1 MRRRLILVALA
12 ISSMVA
18 LAFLVPLGLNVRQY
32 QHDIAMVRAQQEARE
47 ISAYATFLGDA
58 NRVIA
63 SLQKLDYAA
72 TSDNDIVVWYADGR
86 GVSAID
92 PGAGAGTMPASVRD
106 MFDTENGR
114 AKEQATSG
122 GRELL
127 WPAPRADG
135 EPIIVRVFVP
145 DAVLNENVWE
155 KWAWLVAVALA
166 LILAGVAVA
175 DRLATA
181 IVKPV
186 RELASVTRRLS
197 AGESEARTTPAG
209 PPEIADVG
217 GAVNHLADR
226 IDDLL
231 AAERETLAD
240 LSHRLRTPLAALRL
254 DADGLSGTEI
264 GERIMADIEA
274 MEAAVSNVIRE
285 VRAPK
290 RAADVSCDLVDVA
303 RTRCDFWQVLAEDDD
318 RRWEVALP
326 GGAAWVPLKRDD
338 LAIAIDQVMTNAFTY
353 TPEGTDIKVFVTQG
367 TNEVTLTVDD
377 SGTGFPEGFEIKRGE
392 SRGGSTG
399 LGLDIVQRTVKAVG
413 GRLVLGQSP
422 QGGARVQL
430 VFPLRPL
437 ATPAA
442 KKPGRN
448 GRGPQGGNAAAN
460 GAAALAGAPTGN

>member
-18 LAFLVPLGLNVRQY
+18 LAFLIPLGLNVRQY

-63 SLQKLDYAA
+63 SLRRLNYGA
-72 TSDNDIVVWYADGR
+72 TSKNDIVVWYADGR
-86 GVSAID
+86 AVSAIAPD
-92 PGAGAGTMPASVRD
+92 DAPGVMPASVRG
-106 MFDTENGR
+106 MFDREDGR
-114 AKEQATSG
+114 PLEQQTSG

-127 WPAPRADG
+127 WPAPRSDG
-135 EPIIVRVFVP
+135 EAVIVRVFVP
-145 DAVLNENVWE
+145 DAVLNEDVWT

-254 DADGLSGTEI
+254 DADGLAGTEI

-290 RAADVSCDLVDVA
+290 RAADVSCDLIDVA
-303 RTRCDFWQVLAEDDD
+303 RLRCDFWQVLAEDDD
-318 RRWEVALP
+318 RTWEVELP
-326 GGAAWVPLKRDD
+326 TGAAWVPLKKDD

-353 TPEGTDIKVFVTQG
+353 TPEGTGIKVHVALG
-367 TNEVTLTVDD
+367 ANEVSFTVDD
-377 SGTGFPEGFEIKRGE
+377 AGTGFPEGFEIRRGE

-413 GRLVLGQSP
+413 GRLNLLRSP
-422 QGGARVQL
+422 EGGARVQL
-430 VFPLRPL
+430 VFPLRVAPG
-437 ATPAA
+437 TP
-442 KKPGRN
+442 KRTGRN
-448 GRGPQGGNAAAN
+448 GRGPQATNGA
-460 GAAALAGAPTGN
+460 GAAALAGAPNAN

>member
-18 LAFLVPLGLNVRQY
+18 LAFLIPLAMNVRQY
-32 QHDIAMVRAQQEARE
+32 AQDIARVRASQEARE
-47 ISAYATFLGDA
+47 VLSYAQLISSDRIL
-58 NRVIA
+58 A
-63 SLQKLDYAA
+63 SLDNLGYDE
-72 TSDNDIVVWYADGR
+72 SPNDIVVWYGDSLP
-86 GVSAID
+86 VSARKVD
-92 PGAGAGTMPASVRD
+92 AVGPVPPNVKRMLDGDLALRPLD
-106 MFDTENGR
+106 
-114 AKEQATSG
+114 QAIEG
-122 GRELL
+122 GREIL
-127 WPAPRADG
+127 WPTATPDG
-135 EPIIVRVFVP
+135 AVVVRVFVP
-145 DAVLNENVWE
+145 DSELTKDVWQ

-254 DADGLSGTEI
+254 DADGLAGTEM

-303 RTRCDFWQVLAEDDD
+303 RTRCDFWQVLAEDDGRTWD
-318 RRWEVALP
+318 VDLP
-326 GGAAWVPLKRDD
+326 RGAAWVPLKKDD
-338 LAIAIDQVMTNAFTY
+338 LTTAIDQVLTNAFTY
-353 TPEGTDIKVFVTQG
+353 TPEGTSIKVFVTLG
-367 TNEVTLTVDD
+367 SNDVTFTVDD
-377 SGTGFPEGFEIKRGE
+377 HGPGFPEGFEIKRGE

-399 LGLDIVQRTVKAVG
+399 LGLDIVQRTVRAVG
-413 GRLVLGQSP
+413 GRLSLQNAP
-422 QGGARVQL
+422 DGGARVQL
-430 VFPLRPL
+430 SFPLRVAPS
-437 ATPAA
+437 TPR
-442 KKPGRN
+442 RN
-448 GRGPQGGNAAAN
+448 GRNPGRGGPAN
-460 GAAALAGAPTGN
+460 GAGNGDAEAALAGGRTSG